1 MRPTERLTAGIL
13 LVLLASPQGECIRVG
28 RLRFFRRGF
37 VCREVN
43 CRWGGWSAWSSCN
56 HPCGNAGV
64 ETRSRGIARKSKCD
78 GKSCSGPSQDAR
90 PCNRGCPH
98 GGTAQ
103 NGYCSDCP
111 RGFYGT
117 CCEHGKS
124 HLISRTCEME
134 VSERLAVQNVQV
146 SFINS
151 ALFSR

>member
-1 MRPTERLTAGIL
+1 MRPAEHLRAGIL
-13 LVLLASPQGECIRVG
+13 LVLIAEYSGGIRVG

-64 ETRSRGIARKSKCD
+64 EARSRGISRKSKCD
-78 GKSCSGPSQDAR
+78 GKSCSGPSQDSR

-124 HLISRTCEME
+124 RFDFNRIPLLRI
-134 VSERLAVQNVQV
+134 LNV
-146 SFINS
+146 
-151 ALFSR
+151 